1 MTLHQIGKNPLQ
13 IGKHHLQGASL
24 CRNFA
29 SSTKK
34 RSINSVERLMNRTT
48 TKPQRIMKALRTTFA
63 AVVLFIGAMTVN
75 AQSMSIAAMRSNARF
90 LTDRMAYTLGINDP
104 YLIDEIYRINY
115 DYIWGVN
122 EYLDD
127 VALGYYYDD
136 YMAVVA
142 ARDLALRNLL
152 GVSVWNRLLNY
163 SYFYRPI
170 VFANNGWRF
179 SIYDYDRYG
188 VNRFYF
194 HAPRPLVTYTGGHFF
209 RGMPRRERMAPPPPV
224 HNMVPRGNAPAPNGA
239 YRGAVPRGGNMN
251 NMNPRMNGNM
261 NNNVNRPMTPNTNVN
276 VNRPTTPNTNVNRPT
291 TPNTNVNVNA
301 NRPTTPNTNM
311 NVNRPTSP
319 NTNTVPNTN
328 VGANRH
334 DIRTNVNANTNAGN
348 GIRSGSNMNSSSRFS
363 GTTRTT
369 TPTTTMPS
377 RGSSNIGTRTNVG
390 ASVGTRSTAP
400 SMGTRSG
407 GASIGGRT
415 GGGRR

>member
-1 MTLHQIGKNPLQ
+1 
-13 IGKHHLQGASL
+13 
-24 CRNFA
+24 
-29 SSTKK
+29 
-34 RSINSVERLMNRTT
+34 
-48 TKPQRIMKALRTTFA
+48 MKALRTTLA

-104 YLIDEIYRINY
+104 YLIDEMYRINY

-142 ARDLALRNLL
+142 ARDIALRNLL
-152 GVSVWNRLLNY
+152 GVNIWNRLINY

-170 VFANNGWRF
+170 VFANHGWRF

-209 RGMPRRERMAPPPPV
+209 RGMPRRDRMAPPPPV
-224 HNMVPRGNAPAPNGA
+224 RNMVPRGGAPAPNGA
-239 YRGAVPRGGNMN
+239 YRGAAPRGGQMN
-251 NMNPRMNGNM
+251 DMGPRPNGNI
-261 NNNVNRPMTPNTNVN
+261 NNNVNRNVNNNVNRNINTNVN
-276 VNRPTTPNTNVNRPT
+276 VNRNVNVNTNTNVNT
-291 TPNTNVNVNA
+291 SSNVSA
-301 NRPTTPNTNM
+301 NRPEIRPNTSG
-311 NVNRPTSP
+311 NVNRPE
-319 NTNTVPNTN
+319 
-328 VGANRH
+328 
-334 DIRTNVNANTNAGN
+334 IRTNANTNAGN
-348 GIRSGSNMNSSSRFS
+348 SMRSGSNINSSSRFN

-369 TPTTTMPS
+369 TSTTPSMPT
-377 RGSSNIGTRTNVG
+377 RSNAGASIGTRSNVG
-390 ASVGTRSTAP
+390 A
-400 SMGTRSG
+400 SMGTRSSAGASMNRSGASMGTRGG
-407 GASIGGRT
+407 GAAMGGRT

>member
-1 MTLHQIGKNPLQ
+1 
-13 IGKHHLQGASL
+13 
-24 CRNFA
+24 
-29 SSTKK
+29 
-34 RSINSVERLMNRTT
+34 
-48 TKPQRIMKALRTTFA
+48 MKALRTTLA
-63 AVVLFIGAMTVN
+63 AVVLFIGAMTAN

-136 YMAVVA
+136 YMTVIA
-142 ARDLALRNLL
+142 ARDIALRNLL
-152 GVSVWNRLLNY
+152 GVNVWNRLLNY

-224 HNMVPRGNAPAPNGA
+224 RNMVPRGGTPAPNGA
-239 YRGAVPRGGNMN
+239 YRGAVPRGGRMN
-251 NMNPRMNGNM
+251 DMAPRMNGNM
-261 NNNVNRPMTPNTNVN
+261 NNNVNRSAVPNTNINVNHNTNVN
-276 VNRPTTPNTNVNRPT
+276 VNRPTTPNTNVNVNR
-291 TPNTNVNVNA
+291 NTNVNM
-301 NRPTTPNTNM
+301 NRPTVPGTTPT
-311 NVNRPTSP
+311 
-319 NTNTVPNTN
+319 PNTN

-334 DIRTNVNANTNAGN
+334 DIRTNVNANTNAGSSM
-348 GIRSGSNMNSSSRFS
+348 RSGSNINSSSRFNAP
-363 GTTRTT
+363 TRSSA
-369 TPTTTMPS
+369 TPSTST
-377 RGSSNIGTRTNVG
+377 RSSAGI
-390 ASVGTRSTAP
+390 SMGTRSAGA

-407 GASIGGRT
+407 GASMGTRSGGAAVGGRS